1 MKTSLINKRKEPQ
14 FFLGKDA
21 WKEIHFWEL
30 GFCPACLGVL
40 LLARPF
46 AFCLALLSCLT
57 CCGKSV
63 LPAPTRASLLSSPR
77 PWRPGSRTLFLG
89 LLGSFHV
96 SDSLTI
102 DPLLSPLLQHLIRI
116 KAPFPTFAFKS
127 LPYLAPTYH
136 NQLLIFSHKPWNI

>member
-1 MKTSLINKRKEPQ
+1 MEGDTFLRAWVLSCLLRWLI
-14 FFLGKDA
+14 L
-21 WKEIHFWEL
+21 
-30 GFCPACLGVL
+30 V
-40 LLARPF
+40 RPF
-46 AFCLALLSCLT
+46 AFCLALLSRLT

-63 LPAPTRASLLSSPR
+63 LPAPARPSLLSSPR
-77 PWRPGSRTLFLG
+77 PWQQGSQQGSRPPFLG

-136 NQLLIFSHKPWNI
+136 NQLLIFSHKP